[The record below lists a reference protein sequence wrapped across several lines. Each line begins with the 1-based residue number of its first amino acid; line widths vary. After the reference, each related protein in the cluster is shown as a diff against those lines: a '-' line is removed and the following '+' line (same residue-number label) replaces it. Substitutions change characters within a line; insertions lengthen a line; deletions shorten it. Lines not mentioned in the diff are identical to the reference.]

1 MRVAIAL
8 VAAAAVFAAVFYIT
22 AASQPQ
28 VQADVKVVAAPEQ
41 KEKPE
46 PKEEPKGD
54 KKVVTTATGL
64 KYIDEKEGT
73 GRAAKVGDTVVVHY
87 TGTFKDGKKFDSS
100 RDRDRPFPVR
110 LGAGEVIRGWEE
122 GLIGMKAGAKRK
134 LIIPSA
140 LAYGPAGRPPV
151 IPPNAELHFD
161 IEVMEIR

>member
-28 VQADVKVVAAPEQ
+28 VQADVKFVAAPEQ

-100 RDRDRPFPVR
+100 RDRGSPFSFTIGV
-110 LGAGEVIRGWEE
+110 GQVIPGWDE
-122 GLIGMKAGAKRK
+122 GVMSMKEGGRRK
-134 LIIPSA
+134 LVIPPK
-140 LAYGPAGRPPV
+140 LGYGSQGVGGV
-151 IPPNAELHFD
+151 IPPNSTLVFDVEL
-161 IEVMEIR
+161 IEAR